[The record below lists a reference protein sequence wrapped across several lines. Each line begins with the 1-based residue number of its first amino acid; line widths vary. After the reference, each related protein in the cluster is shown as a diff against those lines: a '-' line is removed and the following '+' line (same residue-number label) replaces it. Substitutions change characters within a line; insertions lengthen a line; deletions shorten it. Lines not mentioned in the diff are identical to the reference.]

1 MKRRHLLSTAAAA
14 VGLAMPFHMGAVS
27 ADPGTGQAGPPFS
40 VSVAATSPGGEYGS
54 SLTVSFPSG
63 VGSPSQQA
71 EVTRTIA
78 SIASPSTAPSR
89 AIIHCDKRYAFPDSN
104 GTFTIQRG
112 CSSTVAPWG
121 FVIAPHLCAVAIS
134 PVNEHGMAWTR
145 NGSTMPRQA
154 PHLIGCTYIFHGT
167 FNPAR
172 ANDRVTYID
181 LYDFTV
187 NIAGNI
193 GSARLTIHGDYTYSS
208 SPCSPTSCQQQ

>member
-1 MKRRHLLSTAAAA
+1 MKRRHLLSTAAVA

-78 SIASPSTAPSR
+78 SPSTAPSR
-89 AIIHCDKRYAFPDSN
+89 AIIHCDKRYPFPDSN

-112 CSSTVAPWG
+112 CSSTVAP
-121 FVIAPHLCAVAIS
+121 
-134 PVNEHGMAWTR
+134 
-145 NGSTMPRQA
+145 
-154 PHLIGCTYIFHGT
+154 
-167 FNPAR
+167 
-172 ANDRVTYID
+172 
-181 LYDFTV
+181 
-187 NIAGNI
+187 
-193 GSARLTIHGDYTYSS
+193 
-208 SPCSPTSCQQQ
+208 